1 VAEVPQN
8 CFALAGKPEMKVPY
22 FPPPSH
28 LKRPDT
34 SAKPALFGVELK
46 EAAAEGETNTCSPL
60 REILTMSSTES
71 ESTVSSIPCD
81 EGEFACHQESVPAT
95 KSKVTLDSH
104 NGGGYGKSLFRT
116 GILCVV
122 LFALLNFLLDAQV
135 NTSEI
140 QSSEP
145 MAVKEVETNTFDILP
160 SYCFSVYYDVDEK
173 TETCTLTPSTQAQIT
188 GIMDLLGKWSYHHAC
203 VDANPFAVETD
214 NKFSMFSFD
223 ALAQAL
229 GITYDMELLSIV
241 ERHENVIVSHGPTT
255 LAGMAQV
262 PVCSK

>member
-1 VAEVPQN
+1 
-8 CFALAGKPEMKVPY
+8 
-22 FPPPSH
+22 
-28 LKRPDT
+28 
-34 SAKPALFGVELK
+34 
-46 EAAAEGETNTCSPL
+46 
-60 REILTMSSTES
+60 
-71 ESTVSSIPCD
+71 
-81 EGEFACHQESVPAT
+81 
-95 KSKVTLDSH
+95 
-104 NGGGYGKSLFRT
+104 
-116 GILCVV
+116 